1 MVLTTKQK
9 LANLKSFV
17 SKEELDLLTSNEK
30 INEYYDFYNSRAL
43 DTPKRNLDLFL
54 SNQKEKIR
62 FLEAEAN
69 DKRVLEAFENEFE
82 YRAYGEVN

>member
-9 LANLKSFV
+9 LANLKSFI

-30 INEYYDFYNSRAL
+30 INEYYDFSISREL

-54 SNQKEKIR
+54 NNQEDQIK

-69 DKRVLEAFENEFE
+69 DKRALEAYENEFE